1 MATAK
6 VSAKGWIVIPAEY
19 RKKHGLDPGKTV
31 QVVDYGGV
39 LAVIPTLDDPVRAA
53 RGMLKSGGRLTKAL
67 ADDKRREREREAT
80 R

>member
-1 MATAK
+1 MATAT

-19 RKKHGLDPGKTV
+19 RRKHRLEPGTKV

-39 LAVIPTLDDPVRAA
+39 LAVIPALRNPPRDA
-53 RGMLKSGGRLTKAL
+53 RGVLKAEEQLTKAL
-67 ADDKRREREREAT
+67 LDDRRTEREREAA